1 MELKEQTYELK
12 KLLAEQHSGPEGPVA
27 CEVAEEV
34 VNLRR
39 KKEDNSIEIANL
51 RSKIAKAR

>member
-12 KLLAEQHSGPEGPVA
+12 KLLAEQQLGPEGPVA
-27 CEVAEEV
+27 CELTEEV